1 MGQLFVIVIARIL
14 ETMFVV
20 GTLGSV
26 VVLILTGIED
36 LKMLLGR
43 EDENS

>member
-1 MGQLFVIVIARIL
+1 MGQVFVIAIARIL